1 MHKKSPGRFKF
12 TLKDDF
18 EFNYLIVIDVVYLK
32 GDLVLQVVDLAIAFQ
47 VARFLEDMLAAK
59 TFKALKAY

>member
-1 MHKKSPGRFKF
+1 MYKKSPGRFKF

-47 VARFLEDMLAAK
+47 VARFLEDMSTAK